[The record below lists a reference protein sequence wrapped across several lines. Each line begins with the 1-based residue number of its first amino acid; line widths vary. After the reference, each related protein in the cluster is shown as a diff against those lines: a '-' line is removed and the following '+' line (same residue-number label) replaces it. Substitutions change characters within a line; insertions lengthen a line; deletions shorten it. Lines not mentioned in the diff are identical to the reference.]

1 MNWVTTEINGQEV
14 SIAFD
19 ENSIHIYNAFPIKDD
34 LKSRGYRWD
43 PADKSWF
50 IKPTNLHSEIEILK
64 NNLSSPSKA
73 VQLESKDSQKSLSP
87 FPTSLSVAELR
98 NRLDKLIKEGIRG
111 TLWIRGV
118 VASDVKNYSW
128 MSYFDLKDEDES
140 KDIFF
145 RVEIK
150 KNFVDKIN
158 KKLSDMGIAQF
169 LSKDLPVFC
178 QVEVY
183 LPLRNVVDIRLSL
196 LDILPEYTQSR
207 LKNQREITLEKLKT
221 EGILNNQKNL
231 VVPNYISNIG
241 LITSE
246 QGTSITDIQAGLHPF
261 ASRYSFYF
269 LDSRM
274 EGANAVESIIQAIH
288 FFENNPHINIDVL
301 LIARGGGS
309 EQSLS
314 VFNDFRLC
322 RSICLSP
329 IPIITAIGHEK
340 DISAIEQCSWLTPTP
355 STPSGI
361 GKYLQN
367 RYLLLQDQLSHSIS
381 RLIHYFIT
389 VHQGESQKIKALL
402 KHIPI
407 QISGFLKLREER
419 FRALSRKLEQSVIFS
434 VRHQEHRLSTLI
446 IRFIKSSRDI
456 RNRSTSDIHA
466 ASRYILLRMNALRR
480 SGLNKVKNTVT
491 KLDFQKQYRE
501 NLKRCQSFKTKTQ
514 SLLFRGSKVIDEAER
529 ILQSRTQVIRANEP
543 RQILKKGFTLVFDDN
558 RKVIKSI
565 VDFNRKEH
573 AVLEF
578 HDGGASIV
586 KANLKEDK

>member
-34 LKSRGYRWD
+34 LKSRGYRWN
-43 PADKSWF
+43 PADKSWS
-50 IKPTNLHSEIEILK
+50 IKPANLHSEIEILK
-64 NNLSSPSKA
+64 NNLNSPSKA
-73 VQLESKDSQKSLSP
+73 VQKESKDSQNSLSP
-87 FPTSLSVAELR
+87 FPSSLSVAELR
-98 NRLDKLIKEGIRG
+98 NRLDMLIKEGIRG

-118 VASDVKNYSW
+118 VASDVKNYTW

-150 KNFVDKIN
+150 KNFIDKIN
-158 KKLSDMGIAQF
+158 HKLSDIGIAQS
-169 LSKDLPVFC
+169 LGKDLPIFC

-207 LKNQREITLEKLKT
+207 LKNQREITLEKLKA

-231 VVPNYISNIG
+231 LVPNYISNIG

-261 ASRYSFYF
+261 ATRYSFYF

-274 EGANAVESIIQAIH
+274 EGSNAVESIIQAIL

-309 EQSLS
+309 EQSLA
-314 VFNDFRLC
+314 VFNDLRLC
-322 RSICLSP
+322 RKVCLSP

-340 DISAIEQCSWLTPTP
+340 DISAIEQCSWFTPTP

-367 RYLLLQDQLSHSIS
+367 RYLLLQDQLSYSIS
-381 RLIHYFIT
+381 RLIHHFIT
-389 VHQGESQKIKALL
+389 MHRGESQKIKALL

-407 QISGFLKLREER
+407 QISSFLKLREER
-419 FRALSRKLEQSVIFS
+419 FRGLSRKLEQSVIFS
-434 VRHQEHRLSTLI
+434 VRHHENRLSSLI
-446 IRFIKSSRDI
+446 IHFVKSSRDI
-456 RNRSTSDIHA
+456 RSRSARDIHS

-480 SGLNKVKNTVT
+480 NGLNNVKKTMI
-491 KLDFQKQYRE
+491 KFDFKKQYRE
-501 NLKRCQSFKTKTQ
+501 NLKKYQSFREKAQ
-514 SLLFRGSKVIDEAER
+514 FLLFRSSKAFSESEK
-529 ILQSRTQVIRANEP
+529 ILQSRMQVIRANEP

-558 RKVIKSI
+558 RNVIKS
-565 VDFNRKEH
+565 VADFSRKEH
-573 AVLEF
+573 AFLEF
-578 HDGGASIV
+578 HDGGVSIV
-586 KANLKEDK
+586 KANIKEDK